1 LQRWL
6 GVILQPHRWFFCLK
20 VELRRTS
27 YTETVVG
34 CSLIRFPGRLVNDI
48 LVGLLVAMSI
58 IYVPTESFK
67 EWVKELT
74 PQFGFVVAIGAK
86 IQFVPLKVFN

>member
-1 LQRWL
+1 M
-6 GVILQPHRWFFCLK
+6 
-20 VELRRTS
+20 
-27 YTETVVG
+27 
-34 CSLIRFPGRLVNDI
+34 NDI